1 VVDLRPFVR
10 RQHGPDR
17 LVDAAE
23 ALKIRIASLAIA
35 PRRLVDHEKGT
46 GRVPQRLHQ
55 AKLAVRVK
63 VMDRQAAPRDVG
75 GLRPPRDRLDEIAM
89 VKLDLERHV
98 LEIVRCKLERGLGK
112 IDSVIVT
119 GLGVGEGPHLARV
132 ATGNAEKKEGRGKAP
147 LEQSWTSAPTSQ
159 WESASASTS
168 FW

>member
-1 VVDLRPFVR
+1 MVVDLRPFVR

-75 GLRPPRDRLDEIAM
+75 VLRPPRDRLDEIAM
-89 VKLDLERHV
+89 VKG
-98 LEIVRCKLERGLGK
+98 KLPPNTNGFR
-112 IDSVIVT
+112 D
-119 GLGVGEGPHLARV
+119 PHISI
-132 ATGNAEKKEGRGKAP
+132 P
-147 LEQSWTSAPTSQ
+147 LVQLKP
-159 WESASASTS
+159 
-168 FW
+168 